1 MIYKQCILTINGNNA
16 KLDEDIY
23 LFRLDKNIELYF
35 TIVNNKYKFNK
46 SDLNNIINL
55 TNASYFQMR
64 LYKNAEVKYTF
75 AIQPTDNEKAILTIT
90 DDLIDE
96 PIEVGDYDFQI
107 SLLDDDKSSMISLP
121 IVSKQIHVCEPLVTD
136 ASETGT
142 AVLGLSTLESG
153 EIVDAFDEEGNY
165 IRKVHVNGE
174 LISAE
179 LFNKWEEA
187 LETNSS
193 NIKTLDSQF
202 KDIANLSLVK
212 HTDGKVYIKKQDG
225 TLIGDGI
232 EVGSDV
238 DLSKITMSMS
248 GQTLKLMNDGTQ
260 IATVEIPTAVV
271 TDEQITNII
280 QSKIDDGTLSA
291 LTIEDGTV
299 GKSKI
304 KLEDDNTD
312 WNLLKIA
319 DAQYEK
325 NINQYGNVGGKAKS
339 VVWAKIP
346 ITAGKKYMYKYTVN
360 SNRDYQFVS
369 SGGYAIS
376 NPGLGTP
383 VEGTDYC
390 LTEEAPSNAVAITI
404 NFNIENMC
412 VEDLFL
418 CEEGNRGVLGK
429 IKPEWLDTENEIEID
444 KYYYKN
450 LFNPL
455 TAVTGQITNS
465 NGDINTNQTTIATSD
480 YIEVIPYN
488 YYTLSKTP
496 NQYYVGALFDE
507 DKNLLAILDAMTE
520 NLFNYNI
527 FIYRGDAK
535 YIRVST
541 PKEHMNECI
550 FVKGKEI
557 KEKTGVETLD
567 FVSNINAPNLFI
579 EQPVQRFKGKT
590 VIVTGDSITEK
601 NTTATKVWHEYL
613 SDWLGF
619 TVYNDG
625 KSGTGLYKPYQG
637 ALGLKDRIEQNWE
650 TTYPTDPDIILLH
663 GFMNDGTSGYIS
675 YNDKQWYYLPVGS
688 KDDEAGVNSVY
699 GHLKSVIA
707 LLEEKYPLAKLG
719 FICSTPRSQNA
730 ASQWTTAEEPQEVK
744 CYGHGWFERYI
755 EAYKYLCEEHNIPFL
770 DLYHNSP
777 LKPWVTE
784 NAAHYFKEANT
795 GEIGNVHPNAEGHLH
810 GIAYPVYEWLKKY
823 F

>member
-1 MIYKQCILTINGNNA
+1 MANKKFTSITLNGET
-16 KLDEDIY
+16 LDVQD
-23 LFRLDKNIELYF
+23 
-35 TIVNNKYKFNK
+35 
-46 SDLNNIINL
+46 
-55 TNASYFQMR
+55 
-64 LYKNAEVKYTF
+64 TF
-75 AIQPTDNEKAILTIT
+75 ATTE
-90 DDLIDE
+90 
-96 PIEVGDYDFQI
+96 IER
-107 SLLDDDKSSMISLP
+107 
-121 IVSKQIHVCEPLVTD
+121 
-136 ASETGT
+136 
-142 AVLGLSTLESG
+142 LST
-153 EIVDAFDEEGNY
+153 
-165 IRKVHVNGE
+165 
-174 LISAE
+174 
-179 LFNKWEEA
+179 
-187 LETNSS
+187 
-193 NIKTLDSQF
+193 QF